1 MMKAVCRRPPCHSFV
16 MLKSF
21 STASN
26 TPAKKNI
33 QCPIYFKRT
42 GPKGW
47 CPCSVHKT
55 FSRIGFWNKKIVHEN
70 SKSWISRETFVT
82 TVEPLNSDY
91 PLFIDNL
98 GLTALSLLLTL
109 VPINCRQ
116 FSPDE
121 KINYWGVP
129 VYLVGIKSRYIF
141 FQDKPNR
148 HRPQDVQEWNYFWQ
162 CLPDTV
168 YLSM

>member
-55 FSRIGFWNKKIVHEN
+55 FSRIGFRNKKIVHEN

-82 TVEPLNSDY
+82 TVKPLNSEY

-98 GLTALSLLLTL
+98 GLTALTALPLN
-109 VPINCRQ
+109 PGFKIRH
-116 FSPDE
+116 FE
-121 KINYWGVP
+121 KN
-129 VYLVGIKSRYIF
+129 SRGKKLKTQGKNLIT
-141 FQDKPNR
+141 QGKNSS
-148 HRPQDVQEWNYFWQ
+148 FWQ
-162 CLPDTV
+162 FHHRSFPFLAN
-168 YLSM
+168 